1 VLDISL
7 DRERFVRIL
16 RALVA
21 EAAHLQNN
29 PPALIPEEDR
39 AARIVLKELR
49 RYSQE
54 NDGPLRVE
62 HVAYQSG
69 RGNVIIEYPG
79 FTETTVAFAG
89 SHFDVVPANREQWER
104 DPFTLSIE
112 GDRLYARGVTDCLGH
127 VALLTDYFIQLAEK
141 QPKIAPTLSAV
152 LIANEENSEIT
163 GVGIDELVR
172 RGRLEHLKSGP
183 VYWLDSADT
192 QPSIGTG
199 GGIGWRIDVEGKL
212 FHSGMPDKAINA
224 LELAMEVVRAIQ
236 RRFYQDFPP
245 HPEEQRYLFA
255 TGSTLKPTQWKVPE
269 GSLNQI
275 PGECTVSGDIRLTP
289 FYRIEDAMQQVER
302 YIRELDVTRLP
313 TLGPSRYE
321 LPTEGRRGEVR
332 LRWLGQPNKGIACNL
347 ESRGYRVLCDAVR
360 AIIGEVKPHSDTG
373 GLPLVKDLQDSGFDI
388 QITGFGREE
397 TYHAPNEFGVLSEF
411 EAGSMILTHI
421 INAYNEE
428 SST

>member
-1 VLDISL
+1 
-7 DRERFVRIL
+7 
-16 RALVA
+16 
-21 EAAHLQNN
+21 
-29 PPALIPEEDR
+29 
-39 AARIVLKELR
+39 
-49 RYSQE
+49 
-54 NDGPLRVE
+54 
-62 HVAYQSG
+62 
-69 RGNVIIEYPG
+69 
-79 FTETTVAFAG
+79 
-89 SHFDVVPANREQWER
+89 
-104 DPFTLSIE
+104 
-112 GDRLYARGVTDCLGH
+112 
-127 VALLTDYFIQLAEK
+127 
-141 QPKIAPTLSAV
+141 
-152 LIANEENSEIT
+152 
-163 GVGIDELVR
+163 
-172 RGRLEHLKSGP
+172 
-183 VYWLDSADT
+183 VYWLDSADI

-199 GGIGWRIDVEGKL
+199 GGIGWRIDVKGKL

-245 HPEEQRYLFA
+245 HPEEQRYSFA

-321 LPTEGRRGEVR
+321 LPAEGRRGEVR

-347 ESRGYRVLCDAVR
+347 ESRGYRALCDAVR
-360 AIIGEVKPHSDTG
+360 AVIGEVKPHSDTG

-411 EAGSMILTHI
+411 EAGSRILTHI